1 VCKKQLAAFLFD
13 CPEMFSYP
21 PMGALLAGRCSAPTS
36 RLCRRDHEAEV
47 STTQIIVG
55 KFHYCNVSR
64 TVGKKGPP
72 VPGQTRH
79 EVAAAVSKMNAALA
93 AVAKAATASP

>member
-1 VCKKQLAAFLFD
+1 
-13 CPEMFSYP
+13 
-21 PMGALLAGRCSAPTS
+21 MGALLAGRCSAPTS

-79 EVAAAVSKMNAALA
+79 EVAAAVSKMTAALA